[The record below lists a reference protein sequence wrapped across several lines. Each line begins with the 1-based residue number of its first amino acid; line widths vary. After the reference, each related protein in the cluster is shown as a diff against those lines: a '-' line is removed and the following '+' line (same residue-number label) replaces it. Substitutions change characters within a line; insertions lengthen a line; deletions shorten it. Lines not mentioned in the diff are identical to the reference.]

1 MSCPVHPDAGV
12 VRAVLGSV
20 DCGTRDFAHRGYE
33 LLTGGAAFQAG
44 LTAILTIYVA
54 LVGWRMLFASD
65 GARLADGPRMALKV
79 GAVLALVSS
88 WNLFE
93 VLVFDVAA
101 KAPDEIAALI
111 APTHGRPDPVGDLQV
126 AWDQLTASSAAFASS
141 AAPNPATLTPQQPQ
155 TQPDAPMRKA
165 AAESLATAAQ
175 SVLTLH
181 AGLVAAADL
190 AVGVLTAVGPIFVVL
205 LLLRETRG
213 FFEGWVRTLAAAAL
227 ISLTAWTLILLMGV
241 VLRPWLIE
249 LARQR
254 EASDLD
260 PNTGMTAAGLVFV
273 FGAGQIAL
281 AVGAAV
287 IAFGFRLWAPW
298 RLVTREGRA
307 APAPAAATPPPAMIS
322 RPSLLADQMRRL
334 DVMTAERT
342 RASEVA
348 AGVSRLRVVRS
359 EPATLAVASP
369 YRRADSSRDH
379 LGRKGR

>member
-1 MSCPVHPDAGV
+1 VSCPVHPDAGV

-33 LLTGGAAFQAG
+33 MLTGGVAFQAG

-65 GARLADGPRMALKV
+65 GARLADGPRMALKI
-79 GAVLALVSS
+79 GAVLALVTS

-141 AAPNPATLTPQQPQ
+141 EAPDPATLTPQQPQ
-155 TQPDAPMRKA
+155 ARPDAPMRKA
-165 AAESLATAAQ
+165 AAEALAMAAQ
-175 SVLTLH
+175 SLLTLH
-181 AGLVAAADL
+181 AGLVAAANL

-213 FFEGWVRTLAAAAL
+213 FFEGWVRAMAAAAL
-227 ISLTAWTLILLMGV
+227 ISLTAWTLILMMGE
-241 VLRPWLIE
+241 VLRPWLVE

-254 EASDLD
+254 DASDLD

-287 IAFGFRLWAPW
+287 IAFGFRLRTPW
-298 RLVTREGRA
+298 RPAARA
-307 APAPAAATPPPAMIS
+307 ARDAPTNVSVTPPPAMIS

-334 DVMTAERT
+334 DVMAVQRT
-342 RASEVA
+342 RAAAVA
-348 AGVSRLRVVRS
+348 AGVSRLRVVRPES
-359 EPATLAVASP
+359 AAFAVASP

-379 LGRKGR
+379 LGRRSR